1 MSISN
6 IISLTP
12 QTRRR
17 LQRFKELKRGYYSAI
32 AIIFFIVASLFAELW
47 VNNRALIVSYEGELY
62 FPTYGD
68 VIPGKTFGLDYDW
81 ETNYRELDKSFDSDD
96 SGNWVLLPLI
106 PFSPYENDFI
116 EGEYP
121 PYEPGIDNGH
131 YLGTDMAGR
140 DVLARI
146 VYGFRIAILFSLFLL
161 SVTYIVGV
169 FIGALM
175 GYLGGTFDLVFQR
188 LIEILSNVPMLYVI
202 MIVAS
207 IITPNFWTLAVLL
220 AAFSW
225 MGMTWYM
232 RTETYRENAREYV
245 LAARALGASDGRIMF
260 RHILPNSVSILVTFF
275 PFSVVSG
282 ITALTSL
289 DYLGFGLPAPTPS
302 WGELLQQGTDNMEY
316 QWIAISA
323 VTALS
328 IILTL
333 VTFVGEA
340 IREAFDP
347 KKYTYYE

>member
-1 MSISN
+1 MAFF
-6 IISLTP
+6 SLTP
-12 QTRRR
+12 QTIKRFR
-17 LQRFKELKRGYYSAI
+17 RFKELKRGYYSAI
-32 AIIFFIVASLFAELW
+32 AVIFFIVASLFAELW
-47 VNNRALIVSYEGELY
+47 INNRALIVSYEGQLF

-68 VIPGKTFGLDYDW
+68 VIPGRTFGQDYDW
-81 ETNYRELDKSFDSDD
+81 ETNYRELDKQFEGEDS
-96 SGNWVLLPLI
+96 SNWVLMPAI
-106 PFSPYENDFI
+106 PFSPFENDFI

-121 PYEPGIDNGH
+121 PYAPSVENGH

-140 DVLARI
+140 DIFARI
-146 VYGFRIAILFSLFLL
+146 VYGFRIAILFSLLL
-161 SVTYIVGV
+161 LTVTYVVGV

-175 GYLGGTFDLVFQR
+175 GYFGGAFDLLFQR

-207 IITPNFWTLAVLL
+207 IITPNFWSLAIML

-245 LAARALGASDGRIMF
+245 MAARSIGASDGRVMF
-260 RHILPNSVSILVTFF
+260 KHILPNSISILVTFF

-323 VTALS
+323 VAALS

-333 VTFVGEA
+333 VTFIGEA

>member
-1 MSISN
+1 MKFLQKLSIS
-6 IISLTP
+6 P

-17 LQRFKELKRGYYSAI
+17 IDRFKALKRGYYSAM
-32 AIIFFIVASLFAELW
+32 AVIFFIVASLFAELW
-47 VNNRALIVSYEGELY
+47 INNRALIVSYEGEWY

-68 VIPGKTFGLDYDW
+68 VIPGTTFGLDYQW
-81 ETNYRELDKSFDSDD
+81 ETHYRKLQKQFEDDDSD
-96 SGNWVLLPLI
+96 NWVLMPLI
-106 PFSPYENDFI
+106 PFSPFENDFI

-121 PYEPGIDNGH
+121 PYAPSLESGH

-140 DVLARI
+140 DIFARI
-146 VYGFRIAILFSLFLL
+146 IYGFRIAILFSLFLL
-161 SVTYIVGV
+161 AVTYIVGV
-169 FIGALM
+169 MIGALM
-175 GYLGGTFDLVFQR
+175 GYIGGTFDLVFQR

-207 IITPNFWTLAVLL
+207 IITPNFWTLAIML

-245 LAARALGASDGRIMF
+245 LAARALGASDSRIMF
-260 RHILPNSVSILVTFF
+260 KHILPNSVSILVTFF
-275 PFSVVSG
+275 PFSVVGG

-328 IILTL
+328 IVLTL

-347 KKYTYYE
+347 KKYTFYE

>member
-1 MSISN
+1 MIKSIALN
-6 IISLTP
+6 P
-12 QTRRR
+12 QSRRR
-17 LQRFKELKRGYYSAI
+17 LARFKTLKRGYYSAI
-32 AIIFFIVASLFAELW
+32 AVIFFIVASLFAELW
-47 VNNRALIVSYEGELY
+47 INNRALIVSYEGQWY

-68 VIPGKTFGLDYDW
+68 VIPGSEFGLDYQW
-81 ETNYRELDKSFDSDD
+81 ETHYRKLQKQFADEGSD
-96 SGNWVLLPLI
+96 NWVLMPII
-106 PFSPYENDFI
+106 PFSPFENDFI

-121 PYEPGIDNGH
+121 PYAPSVDSGH

-140 DVLARI
+140 DIFARI

-161 SVTYIVGV
+161 AVSYIVGV
-169 FIGALM
+169 MIGALM

-207 IITPNFWTLAVLL
+207 IITPNFWTLAIML
-220 AAFSW
+220 AAFGW

-245 LAARALGASDGRIMF
+245 LAARALGASDSRIMF
-260 RHILPNSVSILVTFF
+260 KHILPNSVSILVTFF
-275 PFSVVSG
+275 PFSVVGG

-328 IILTL
+328 IVLTL

>member
-1 MSISN
+1 MSIST
-6 IISLTP
+6 IFSLTP

-32 AIIFFIVASLFAELW
+32 AIVFFIVASLFAELW

-81 ETNYRELDKSFDSDD
+81 ETNYRELDKSFESDG

-121 PYEPGIDNGH
+121 PYEPGIENGH